1 MKEKDSFIVPF
12 SSPLVPTDIPEIKGD
27 SVWRERIFELK
38 SNPDI
43 IVRTV
48 NVRGS
53 IFFEKDKEEV
63 VRIAKR
69 EYDLLKT
76 KYHIPVSAQFVL
88 SGKNNNDAVIYGITD
103 RVYEERENR
112 EEEIYER
119 AKVAVGLLHYFFDT
133 LQTYSLDTQKMKYF
147 LSDIGFEEQYVYGK
161 TTKDTRN
168 AFRLVDIDPEHI
180 SNDMGSFLL
189 SFQDV
194 VETIVDGVVK
204 FLKQRG
210 RSLQEMRDPVQK
222 SMNVLKEL
230 EQKGFLEN
238 EKRKLEDL
246 RNVVQ
251 NVFSDEE

>member
-1 MKEKDSFIVPF
+1 MKEKDISFPF
-12 SSPLVPTDIPEIKGD
+12 SSPLAPTDIPEIKED
-27 SVWRERIFELK
+27 AVWQERIFELK
-38 SNPDI
+38 NNPDV
-43 IVRTV
+43 IVRLV
-48 NVRGS
+48 NVGDA

-63 VRIAKR
+63 VRRAKR
-69 EYDLLKT
+69 EYDLLQT

-112 EEEIYER
+112 EGEIYER
-119 AKVAVGLLHYFFDT
+119 AKVAVGLLDYFFDT
-133 LQTYSLDTQKMKYF
+133 LQTYTPDTQKMKYF

-161 TTKDTRN
+161 TTKDPRN

-180 SNDMGSFLL
+180 RNDMGSFLL

-210 RSLQEMRDPVQK
+210 KSLQEMREPIQNI
-222 SMNVLKEL
+222 MNKLKEL
-230 EQKGFLEN
+230 ERKGFLEN
-238 EKRKLEDL
+238 EKRKLEDV